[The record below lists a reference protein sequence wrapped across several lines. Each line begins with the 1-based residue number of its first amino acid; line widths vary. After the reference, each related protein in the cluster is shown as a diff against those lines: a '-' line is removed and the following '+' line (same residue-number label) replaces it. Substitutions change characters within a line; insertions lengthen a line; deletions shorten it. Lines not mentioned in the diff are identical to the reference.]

1 MPRIPDL
8 TTTATLPAVARL
20 ADLAPDYAPR
30 VTVADKKDGH
40 GLVRALHPTTTKR
53 HARAVEDFPFVDL
66 CTEGTGRRPG
76 GLLWA
81 LIVDMDHD
89 DSLLRIFAADVPRP
103 SWIIE
108 KGRNGHAQAGW
119 IIEAVTLGP
128 NARQA
133 PQDYAEDVRAALT
146 AACDG
151 DRQFRNRRAWNP
163 TWTGW
168 ATEGKVFW
176 GPTIPRPLG
185 TLRAEMIERGTWP
198 TAEVQRARRQRTH
211 PDAARALVATAA

>member
-1 MPRIPDL
+1 MSRIPDCRR
-8 TTTATLPAVARL
+8 TATPPVVARL
-20 ADLAPDYAPR
+20 ADLAPEYATR
-30 VTVADKKDGH
+30 VTVADEKDGH
-40 GLVRALHPTTTKR
+40 GLVRALHPTTGKR

-119 IIEAVTLGP
+119 IIEAVALGP

-146 AACDG
+146 LALGG
-151 DRQFRNRRAWNP
+151 DPQFRNRRAWNP
-163 TWTGW
+163 SWTGW

-176 GPTIPRPLG
+176 GPTQPRSLG
-185 TLRAEMIERGTWP
+185 ALKAEMTERGTWP
-198 TAEVQRARRQRTH
+198 A
-211 PDAARALVATAA
+211 P